1 MNLDERNNY
10 PDRTEFDLSV
20 MGFLP
25 LQEIGHLNLP
35 VFWLTPERSSIRDVA
50 NTCTFSKYCLMS

>member
-25 LQEIGHLNLP
+25 LQEIGHLNQCKL
-35 VFWLTPERSSIRDVA
+35 LD
-50 NTCTFSKYCLMS
+50 CGKQSKM